1 MSSDAIQTA
10 AAQDGG
16 PVPVVRVPSPV
27 MKADMA
33 TFFGLVVTMALIAY
47 AIFSSQSDANFLN
60 IPSVLIVVFG
70 TITATCTAYTVD
82 EIVKTGGV
90 IATTFFRP
98 VREPSRLA
106 RSLMDIATV
115 ARKRG
120 LLSLSAY
127 EGEMR
132 KEPFLGK
139 ALGLVVDGY
148 SAEDVERMLRVEVEG
163 FIERQKRAAS
173 VLRRAAEIAPAMGL
187 IGTLVGLVQ
196 MLADLENPDTIGPA
210 MAVALLTTFY
220 GAIMGTII
228 LAPLA
233 VKLDKFTA
241 DETQMMNMVLKAAR
255 SIANQENPRGLEMLL
270 NGELSPSDQI
280 RYFT

>member
-1 MSSDAIQTA
+1 MSSDAAQA
-10 AAQDGG
+10 AATDSAS
-16 PVPVVRVPSPV
+16 VPVVRVPAPV
-27 MKADMA
+27 MRPDLA
-33 TFFGLVVTMALIAY
+33 TFFGLALTMVLILF
-47 AIFSSQSDANFLN
+47 AIFSSPSDANFIN
-60 IPSVLIVVFG
+60 IPSVLIVVLG
-70 TITATCTAYTVD
+70 TMTATCTAYTTQ
-82 EIVKTGGV
+82 EIMQTGGV
-90 IATTFFRP
+90 IRTTFFRP
-98 VREPSRLA
+98 VREASRLA
-106 RSLMDIATV
+106 RSLLDIATV

-120 LLSLSAY
+120 LLALSAY

-132 KEPFLGK
+132 KEPFLAK

-148 SAEDVERMLRVEVEG
+148 SAEDVERMLRVEIDSFV
-163 FIERQKRAAS
+163 ERQKRAAS

-228 LAPLA
+228 LSPLA
-233 VKLDKFTA
+233 VKLEKFTS
-241 DETQMMNMVLKAAR
+241 DEVQIMNLVLKASR
-255 SIANQENPRGLEMLL
+255 SIANHENPRGLEMIL
-270 NGELSPSDQI
+270 NGELAPSDQI

>member
-1 MSSDAIQTA
+1 MSSDAAQAA
-10 AAQDGG
+10 AAQDSAS
-16 PVPVVRVPSPV
+16 VPVVRIPSPV
-27 MKADMA
+27 MRPDLA
-33 TFFGLVVTMALIAY
+33 TFFGIALTLIFILMAIA
-47 AIFSSQSDANFLN
+47 SSASDANFVDV
-60 IPSVLIVVFG
+60 PSILIVVFG
-70 TITATCTAYTVD
+70 TMTATCTAYTTD
-82 EIVKTGGV
+82 EIRQTGSV
-90 IATTFFRP
+90 IGTTFFRP

-106 RSLMDIATV
+106 RSLLDIATI

-120 LLSLSAY
+120 LLALSAY

-132 KEPFLGK
+132 KEPFLAK

-148 SAEDVERMLRVEVEG
+148 SAEDVERMLRIEIDS

-173 VLRRAAEIAPAMGL
+173 MLRRAAEIAPAMGL

-210 MAVALLTTFY
+210 MAIALLTTFY
-220 GAIMGTII
+220 GAIMGNII
-228 LAPLA
+228 LSPLA

-241 DETQMMNMVLKAAR
+241 DETQIMSLVLKASR
-255 SIANQENPRGLEMLL
+255 SIANHENPRGLEMIL
-270 NGELSPSDQI
+270 NGELAPSQQI